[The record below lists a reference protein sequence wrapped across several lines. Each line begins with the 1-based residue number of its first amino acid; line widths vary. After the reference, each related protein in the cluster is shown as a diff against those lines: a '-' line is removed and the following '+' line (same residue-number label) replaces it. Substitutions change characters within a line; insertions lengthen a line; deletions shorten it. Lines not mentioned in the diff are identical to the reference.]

1 MQESILSSISKKLFS
16 ARYLITIAITFT
28 YCAIVLISV
37 LTYIKVIAQVPE
49 KMESFVTGIIVGFSG
64 QAMFVIKAYFD
75 RRDREPQENQVTK

>member
-1 MQESILSSISKKLFS
+1 MGESMFTNILRKLFS

-37 LTYIKVIAQVPE
+37 ITYINVIAQIPE

-75 RRDREPQENQVTK
+75 RTDREVAEK